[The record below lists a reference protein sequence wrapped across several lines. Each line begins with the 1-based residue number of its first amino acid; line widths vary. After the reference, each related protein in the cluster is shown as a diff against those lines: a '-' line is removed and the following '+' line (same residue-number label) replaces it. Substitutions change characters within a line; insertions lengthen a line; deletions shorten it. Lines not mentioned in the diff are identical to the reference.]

1 MSRRWGQR
9 EEGSIPDKGNSMCK
23 VVSLKYLKEP
33 VSLEIKEQGGV
44 QCEISG
50 EACKG
55 QT

>member
-1 MSRRWGQR
+1 MGT
-9 EEGSIPDKGNSMCK
+9 EGGGKHSSKGNSMCK

-50 EACKG
+50 EACEG